1 MKLERKF
8 LRFRTIFANSSS
20 HFGSQP
26 FTNLRIFIPRE
37 TYSNVKVF
45 DTDVKFIVSS
55 PTVSRKNPDKF
66 SFPLLGF
73 FIKYPRV
80 DTRSRWPWLSIT
92 IVVEKCSII
101 LNNGTWAEN
110 IKFDYFFISEV
121 FSFFFTSKILCE
133 VWRGCILVKQ
143 EESRKLDLPRIK
155 FGEFL
160 FTKIGILKVD
170 IKKTN

>member
-45 DTDVKFIVSS
+45 DSDVKFIVSS

-110 IKFDYFFISEV
+110 IEFDYFLFLKFSV
-121 FSFFFTSKILCE
+121 FFYIQNLMWSLAWMYSRETRRVSKI
-133 VWRGCILVKQ
+133 GSPQ
-143 EESRKLDLPRIK
+143 
-155 FGEFL
+155 
-160 FTKIGILKVD
+160 
-170 IKKTN
+170 N